1 MAPCLRYNHKQR
13 LATFFQEQIETI
25 TNKTTNKVGNFKERA
40 YFCKQKITKYVEIWI
55 FFLELHKKHSFF
67 IVNMNYSGLTAN
79 VL

>member
-1 MAPCLRYNHKQR
+1 MVGYILSRANRNDHK
-13 LATFFQEQIETI
+13 
-25 TNKTTNKVGNFKERA
+25 KTTNKVGNFKERA